1 MKKQYISPVCAIYA
15 LETECGLLAMS
26 VDQEQQTNDRWTQKK
41 NNFSDDIW
49 SNMKDTGEDL

>member
-26 VDQEQQTNDRWTQKK
+26 VDQGQQTEDRWTQKK

>member
-1 MKKQYISPVCAIYA
+1 MKKQYISPVCAISA